1 MLGMPRELV
10 IDVVEMRFPID
21 DACIGLG
28 LSLAHGQEKVNASM
42 NIQNPIRTC
51 LIIRFSHNSYPI
63 YSSSLR

>member
-1 MLGMPRELV
+1 V

-51 LIIRFSHNSYPI
+51 L
-63 YSSSLR
+63 